1 MDFSALEAELR
12 LPEIEPLRP
21 VGESVNVYGIGE
33 IARDYCGL
41 PYIPRLIPG
50 FWVHG
55 WQPDYYHIHPEVIC
69 PQTEDELETRQWFA
83 RESQAAYLRSHGY
96 VNTKA
101 IGHPITYLPP
111 LDHLPRRPGSL
122 LVMPARTFE
131 GFRQDTGSTY
141 AEEIGKLREHFQEV
155 VVCISPQSLHHGDW
169 LDSFIQQGLPVIRG
183 TVATDR
189 NGFRRAGTMMSQFE
203 YMTTNGNGSHV
214 AYAAYFG
221 AKVSVWGPPPLVA
234 PPEKP
239 QRLFAR
245 FPHLRDEF
253 FRIMSVQE
261 LVAHEP
267 RLARQPADAILGRD
281 WGIEQLGADLRLSPA
296 ALMEE
301 FLWTPEALKTL
312 SRDLEAQ
319 LAREIEAE
327 RKVADMARRVAFLE
341 EKLAKLETSREELKA
356 ELKETAATAKN
367 AAKELEKLR
376 PQSASTAWKLL
387 GKPLYSLEKKL
398 KRAP

>member
-1 MDFSALEAELR
+1 MQ
-12 LPEIEPLRP
+12 LPEMEPLRP

-69 PQTEDELETRQWFA
+69 PQTEEERETRQWFA
-83 RESQAAYLRSHGY
+83 RESQAAYLRGHGY

-111 LDHLPRRPGSL
+111 LDHLRRRPGSL

-141 AEEIGKLREHFQEV
+141 AEEIGKLREHFAEV
-155 VVCISPQSLHHGDW
+155 FVCISPQSLHHGDW
-169 LDSFIQQGLPVIRG
+169 LESFLEQGLPVIRG
-183 TVATDR
+183 TIATDR
-189 NGFRRAGTMMSQFE
+189 HGFMRCGRMMSQFE
-203 YMTTNGNGSHV
+203 YVTTNGNGSHI

-253 FRIMSVQE
+253 FRIMDVGE
-261 LVAHEP
+261 LVKHEP
-267 RLARQPADAILGRD
+267 RLAHHPAEAELGRE
-281 WGIEQLGADLRLSPA
+281 WGIEQLGADLKLTPA
-296 ALMEE
+296 ELMEE
-301 FLWTPEALKTL
+301 FRWTPEALKTL

-319 LAREIEAE
+319 LGREIEAQ
-327 RKVADMARRVAFLE
+327 RAVVDMGRRVSFLE
-341 EKLAKLETSREELKA
+341 EKLQRLETSRDELKA
-356 ELKETAATAKN
+356 ELKETTAAGKS

-376 PQSASTAWKLL
+376 PQSASLAWKLL
-387 GKPLYSLEKKL
+387 GKPLYSIEKKL
-398 KRAP
+398 KRSK